1 MLLEETVYVVETVS
15 ISGRTT
21 AVVHAVANCY
31 APTIIQTYATPALPY
46 SAKNSSLFTLC
57 PETPINR
64 AFQGVKS
71 YQQLFTPRNADKH
84 RGFQA
89 KGEE

>member
-1 MLLEETVYVVETVS
+1 MQEF
-15 ISGRTT
+15 T
-21 AVVHAVANCY
+21 AK
-31 APTIIQTYATPALPY
+31 
-46 SAKNSSLFTLC
+46 SSSLFTLC

-71 YQQLFTPRNADKH
+71 YLRLFTARNADKH
-84 RGFQA
+84 RGFRA

>member
-1 MLLEETVYVVETVS
+1 MQKF
-15 ISGRTT
+15 T
-21 AVVHAVANCY
+21 AK
-31 APTIIQTYATPALPY
+31 
-46 SAKNSSLFTLC
+46 SSSLFTLC

-71 YQQLFTPRNADKH
+71 YWRLFTHSSPLFTAWNADKH
-84 RGFQA
+84 RGFRA

>member
-1 MLLEETVYVVETVS
+1 MQEF
-15 ISGRTT
+15 T
-21 AVVHAVANCY
+21 AK
-31 APTIIQTYATPALPY
+31 
-46 SAKNSSLFTLC
+46 SSSLFTLC

-71 YQQLFTPRNADKH
+71 YQRLFTARNADKH
-84 RGFQA
+84 RGFRA

>member
-1 MLLEETVYVVETVS
+1 MQEF
-15 ISGRTT
+15 T
-21 AVVHAVANCY
+21 AK
-31 APTIIQTYATPALPY
+31 
-46 SAKNSSLFTLC
+46 SSSLFTLC

-71 YQQLFTPRNADKH
+71 YQRLFTHSSPLFTARNVDKH
-84 RGFQA
+84 RGFRA

>member
-1 MLLEETVYVVETVS
+1 MQEF
-15 ISGRTT
+15 T
-21 AVVHAVANCY
+21 AK
-31 APTIIQTYATPALPY
+31 
-46 SAKNSSLFTLC
+46 SSSLFTLC

-71 YQQLFTPRNADKH
+71 YQRLFTARNADKH
-84 RGFQA
+84 RGFQG

>member
-1 MLLEETVYVVETVS
+1 MQEF
-15 ISGRTT
+15 T
-21 AVVHAVANCY
+21 AK
-31 APTIIQTYATPALPY
+31 
-46 SAKNSSLFTLC
+46 SSSLFTFC

-71 YQQLFTPRNADKH
+71 YWRLFTARNADKH
-84 RGFQA
+84 KGFRA

>member
-1 MLLEETVYVVETVS
+1 MQEF
-15 ISGRTT
+15 T
-21 AVVHAVANCY
+21 AK
-31 APTIIQTYATPALPY
+31 
-46 SAKNSSLFTLC
+46 SSSLFTFC

-71 YQQLFTPRNADKH
+71 YQRLFTARNADKH
-84 RGFQA
+84 RGFRA

>member
-1 MLLEETVYVVETVS
+1 MQEF
-15 ISGRTT
+15 T
-21 AVVHAVANCY
+21 AK
-31 APTIIQTYATPALPY
+31 
-46 SAKNSSLFTLC
+46 SSSLFTLC

-71 YQQLFTPRNADKH
+71 YQRLFTAWNADKH
-84 RGFQA
+84 RGFRG

>member
-1 MLLEETVYVVETVS
+1 MQKF
-15 ISGRTT
+15 T
-21 AVVHAVANCY
+21 AK
-31 APTIIQTYATPALPY
+31 
-46 SAKNSSLFTLC
+46 SSSLFTLC

-71 YQQLFTPRNADKH
+71 YQRLFTAWNADKH
-84 RGFQA
+84 RGFRA

>member
-1 MLLEETVYVVETVS
+1 MQEF
-15 ISGRTT
+15 T
-21 AVVHAVANCY
+21 AK
-31 APTIIQTYATPALPY
+31 
-46 SAKNSSLFTLC
+46 SSSLFTLC

-71 YQQLFTPRNADKH
+71 YQRLFTARNADKH
-84 RGFQA
+84 KGFRA

>member
-1 MLLEETVYVVETVS
+1 MQEF
-15 ISGRTT
+15 T
-21 AVVHAVANCY
+21 AK
-31 APTIIQTYATPALPY
+31 
-46 SAKNSSLFTLC
+46 SSSLFTLR

-71 YQQLFTPRNADKH
+71 YQRLFTARNTDKH
-84 RGFQA
+84 RGFRA